1 MSDILEIVELMKTNG
16 SKNIAFLQ
24 YILELITFKY
34 ENSEYI
40 NTKEMLDYANILLTF
55 VRIWCNSTKR
65 TKTSTLHAQ

>member
-55 VRIWCNSTKR
+55 VRI
-65 TKTSTLHAQ
+65 